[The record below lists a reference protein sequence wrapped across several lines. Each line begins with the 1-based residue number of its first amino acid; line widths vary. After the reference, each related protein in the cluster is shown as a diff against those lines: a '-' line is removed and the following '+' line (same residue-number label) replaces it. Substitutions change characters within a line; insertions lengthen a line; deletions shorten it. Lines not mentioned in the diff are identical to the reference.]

1 MRGCC
6 VLFTWHEGV
15 DCLCTDRFGVCSA
28 VFSLRRNRYI
38 PCLSVGRCMRTV
50 PGLFLYLLQSIAQ
63 TKFPPQR
70 RLQFQLTLAPLVISI
85 LQARFQ
91 SRVPWLLLQVLSMNH
106 ARRDLCS
113 SIPLPV
119 SLAEVFTETTS
130 HLCSSRMS
138 GRQAFLAPHLFFS
151 PGRPHAW
158 LLCPLPSSSPFPS
171 LHYFFLSLPYSLH
184 FL

>member
-1 MRGCC
+1 M
-6 VLFTWHEGV
+6 
-15 DCLCTDRFGVCSA
+15 A

-91 SRVPWLLLQVLSMNH
+91 SRVPWLLLQVLSMNN

-138 GRQAFLAPHLFFS
+138 GRQAFLAPHLFFPQGGPMHGFS
-151 PGRPHAW
+151 VPFHLHP
-158 LLCPLPSSSPFPS
+158 PFPP
-171 LHYFFLSLPYSLH
+171 LHYFFLSLPSSLH